1 MAKTFLD
8 FEGLTT
14 YNDKIRDSYLSR
26 NNMEL
31 DFAEY
36 VKTNDLLNTLGNY
49 ATEESV
55 SDMLTKTEAN
65 STYAK
70 ETEISDML
78 TKTEASSTYVNN
90 DKLTSQLASQKDELE
105 QEINSKISTV
115 YKPQGSTSFEA
126 LTRPPTQDML
136 GYVYN
141 ITGQFTTD
149 GYFVEGVGHN
159 HTAGTNVVV
168 VNDTGIYKYDVLS
181 GMVDASWSVEVEPI
195 PTEQI
200 ESLFN

>member
-14 YNDKIRDSYLSR
+14 YNDKIKGNYLSR

-31 DFAEY
+31 DFADY
-36 VKTNDLLNTLGNY
+36 VKNEDLNGVLEEY
-49 ATEESV
+49 AKQDAI

-65 STYAK
+65 STYVK

-78 TKTEASSTYVNN
+78 TKTEASSTYVDN
-90 DKLTSQLASQKDELE
+90 DELNLQLQSQKGELE
-105 QEINSKISTV
+105 QEINDKISAI
-115 YKPQGSTSFEA
+115 YKPQGSVSFEA
-126 LTRPPTQDML
+126 LVRPPTQNML

-149 GYFVEGVGHN
+149 TYFVEGAGHN
-159 HTAGTNVVV
+159 YTAGTNIVV